1 MYKHIEV
8 IDEVVGETP
17 VVRLQRVGGGA
28 VRLKL
33 ETRSPNATVMDRV
46 ARHLVKR
53 AGAGVWREAG
63 DGARAV
69 AVAMQG
75 ALHRRPVEVWLPE
88 DVPLEVRQTLMTY
101 GAHVTL
107 TPFALGPAGARA
119 AAGETLSDRF
129 PDAFKEAMEEIGREL
144 RASEER
150 IDAFIGPA
158 QTFSDVKVI
167 GVRPAAAPHRQ
178 HGLLE
183 GEGEVEVVDDRAAW
197 AMRGRLGREEGLLVS
212 AATAAHVE
220 AACRVAA
227 KLGPYARVYAL
238 AFDTGERSFST
249 ADQLAAP

>member
-53 AGAGVWREAG
+53 AGQGVWREAG

-75 ALHRRPVEVWLPE
+75 ALHARPVEIWLPE

-101 GAHVTL
+101 GAKVTL

-119 AAGETLSDRF
+119 AAGQTLSDLF
-129 PDAFKEAMEEIGREL
+129 PDAFRAAMEEIGREL

-150 IDAFIGPA
+150 IDAFVGPA
-158 QTFSDVKVI
+158 EVFPDLNAV
-167 GVRPAAAPHRQ
+167 GVHPAASPHRQ
-178 HGLLE
+178 HGQLE
-183 GEGEVEVVDDRAAW
+183 GDGEVVDDRAAW
-197 AMRGRLGREEGLLVS
+197 AMRERLGREEGLLVS

-227 KLGPYARVYAL
+227 RLGPDARVYAL

-249 ADQLAAP
+249 AAQLAAP